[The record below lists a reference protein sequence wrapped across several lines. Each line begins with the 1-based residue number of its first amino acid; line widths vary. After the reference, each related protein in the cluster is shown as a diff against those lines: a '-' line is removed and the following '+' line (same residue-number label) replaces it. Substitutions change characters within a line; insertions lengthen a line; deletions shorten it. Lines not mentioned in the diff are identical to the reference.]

1 MTRLNAIKRQKA
13 ENQVEYNKIY
23 LFRFT
28 KNVLGGLFVNL
39 QNDDFQNTNNNNKK
53 NCNYNN
59 QYN

>member
-1 MTRLNAIKRQKA
+1 MEKLIKAFESLR
-13 ENQVEYNKIY
+13 I
-23 LFRFT
+23 
-28 KNVLGGLFVNL
+28 NL